1 MNWCLGRTK
10 KGKDRGGKGKQ
21 QQSRMKLKSLEDKKE
36 EEEEVHVINEWELG
50 PISIKEQLTHI
61 KTYDVTL
68 YSAFFYLLPS
78 GA

>member
-1 MNWCLGRTK
+1 M
-10 KGKDRGGKGKQ
+10 
-21 QQSRMKLKSLEDKKE
+21 KSLEDKKE